1 MDHSAHDHGDMSHD
15 AHDHDKHAGHNP
27 QMFKQKFWLSLLL
40 TLPILVFSHTVQEL
54 LNFQAPMF
62 SGSSLIPPILGT
74 IIFFYGGLVFL
85 KSAKT
90 ELTDRRPGMMTLI
103 SLAITVAF
111 GYSMAVSFGLEGMDF
126 WWELATLITIML
138 LGHWLEMASIQSA
151 QGALKELAKLL
162 PDEAELVTGKTTKTV
177 AASDLKVGDIV
188 LVRPGANI
196 PIDGEVVKGETDVNE
211 SVLTGESKSVN
222 KSVGSLVIGGTTNGA
237 GSITFKVTK
246 VGSDTALA
254 GIMKLVADA
263 QNSKSNTQVIA
274 DRAAYYLTFVALGA
288 ALLTAIGWGLFS
300 DRSIAFVLE
309 RVVTVLVIACPHAL
323 GLAVPLVTAIST
335 SLAARNGLLIR
346 ERKALEAARNIDV
359 VLFDKTGTLTKGEH
373 GVTDIWAAVDYT
385 EKDILHLTA
394 SLEQDSEHIVGKG
407 ILAEAK
413 KRHVHLDE
421 VEKFASLPGLGVKG
435 KLHGKDNFIA
445 ASYRYITEQKL
456 TVPEEFADATKQAAK
471 DGKTEVYLITGKKV
485 VGAIALA
492 DVIRDEAKTAI
503 QLLKDKGIKT
513 AMITGDSKDVAGY
526 VAKQLGI
533 DEYFAEVRPEDKASN
548 VKALQKNGSIVAMVG
563 DGVNDAPALTQADV
577 GIAIGAG
584 TDVAIESAGIVLAS
598 SDPAGVVKIITLSKA
613 TYRKMVQNL
622 GWATG
627 YNAVAI
633 PLAAGVT
640 AAAGFVLSPAVGAV
654 LMSASTIVVAI
665 NAQLLRR
672 LDLSK

>member
-1 MDHSAHDHGDMSHD
+1 MDHSAHDHMEMSHD

-177 AASDLKVGDIV
+177 AASDLKLGDIV

-288 ALLTAIGWGLFS
+288 ALITAIGWGLFS

-373 GVTDIWAAVDYT
+373 GVTDIWAADDYT

-421 VEKFASLPGLGVKG
+421 VENFASLPGLGVKG

-471 DGKTEVYLITGKKV
+471 DGKTEVYLVTGKKV

-526 VAKQLGI
+526 VANQLGI

>member
-1 MDHSAHDHGDMSHD
+1 
-15 AHDHDKHAGHNP
+15 
-27 QMFKQKFWLSLLL
+27 
-40 TLPILVFSHTVQEL
+40 
-54 LNFQAPMF
+54 MF

-177 AASDLKVGDIV
+177 AASDLKLGDIV

-373 GVTDIWAAVDYT
+373 GVTDIWAADDYT

-407 ILAEAK
+407 ILTEAK

-421 VEKFASLPGLGVKG
+421 VENFASLPGLGVKG

-526 VAKQLGI
+526 VANQLGI

-563 DGVNDAPALTQADV
+563 DGVNDAPALTQADA

>member
-1 MDHSAHDHGDMSHD
+1 MDMEHDG
-15 AHDHDKHAGHNP
+15 HDHDKHAGHNP

-54 LNFQAPMF
+54 LNFRAPMF

-85 KSAKT
+85 KSAKS
-90 ELTDRRPGMMTLI
+90 ELADRHPGMMTLI

-111 GYSMAVSFGLEGMDF
+111 GYSIAVSFGLEGMDF

-151 QGALKELAKLL
+151 QGALRELAKLL
-162 PDEAELVTGKTTKTV
+162 PDEAELVMGNTTKTV
-177 AASDLKVGDIV
+177 GASKLKVGDIV

-211 SVLTGESKSVN
+211 SVLTGESKSVS

-237 GSITFKVTK
+237 GSITFRVTK

-288 ALLTAIGWGLFS
+288 AVLTALGWGLFS
-300 DRSIAFVLE
+300 DRSMAFVLE

-373 GVTDIWAAVDYT
+373 GVTDIWSAKDYND
-385 EKDILHLTA
+385 EGILHLTA

-421 VEKFASLPGLGVKG
+421 VENFASLPGLGVRG

-456 TVPEEFADATKQAAK
+456 TVPQEFADATKQAAK

-492 DVIRDEAKTAI
+492 DVIRDEAKNAV

-533 DEYFAEVRPEDKASN
+533 DEYFAEVRPEDKAAN

-613 TYRKMVQNL
+613 TYRKMLQNL

-672 LDLSK
+672 LELGK